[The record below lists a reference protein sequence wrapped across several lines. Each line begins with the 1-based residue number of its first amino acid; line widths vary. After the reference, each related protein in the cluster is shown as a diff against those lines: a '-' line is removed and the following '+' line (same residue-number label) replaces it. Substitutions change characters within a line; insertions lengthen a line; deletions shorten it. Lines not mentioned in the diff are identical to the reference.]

1 MGFEKAMTKVFY
13 WMMAIFLLLDLG
25 TKRWMEAR
33 FDIGE
38 EMTVIPGW
46 LSWKLIHNEGATFG
60 IFSDYTLALIGIS
73 FFVVLLIIY
82 LYKKGE
88 PKSIAVNFGFALLL
102 SGALGNFIDR
112 ILLQYVID
120 FIEFRWWP
128 AIFNIADLE
137 IRGGMLLLLYLY
149 ITKRLSWGND

>member
-1 MGFEKAMTKVFY
+1 MTKVFY

-33 FDIGE
+33 FDIGQE
-38 EMTVIPGW
+38 TTVIPGW
-46 LSWKLIHNEGATFG
+46 LSWMLIHNEGATFG

-73 FFVVLLIIY
+73 FFLMLIIIY
-82 LYKKGE
+82 LYKKAE
-88 PKSIAVNFGFALLL
+88 PKSLAVNLGFALLL